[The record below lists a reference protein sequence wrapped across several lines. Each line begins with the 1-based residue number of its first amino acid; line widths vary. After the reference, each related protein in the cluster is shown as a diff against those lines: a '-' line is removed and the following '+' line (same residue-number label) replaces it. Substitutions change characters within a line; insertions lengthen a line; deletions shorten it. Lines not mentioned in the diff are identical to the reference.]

1 MSNVLDH
8 EQQQQILALARLGWT
23 VSRIA
28 TATGV
33 RRETVTRYVRAAG
46 LAVRGRGRPGE
57 APAKAAISGGVSTVD
72 SIGRCNSSLTRRS
85 CNGCFDTTAV

>member
-8 EQQQQILALARLGWT
+8 EQQQQILALGRLGWT

-33 RRETVTRYVRAAG
+33 RRETVTRYVRAASFVSP
-46 LAVRGRGRPGE
+46 AIFQATSNGR
-57 APAKAAISGGVSTVD
+57 
-72 SIGRCNSSLTRRS
+72 
-85 CNGCFDTTAV
+85 